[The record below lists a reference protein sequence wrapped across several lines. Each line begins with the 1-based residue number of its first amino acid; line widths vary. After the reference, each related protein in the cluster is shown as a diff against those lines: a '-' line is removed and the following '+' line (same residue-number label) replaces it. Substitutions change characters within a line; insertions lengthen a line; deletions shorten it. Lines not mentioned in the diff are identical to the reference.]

1 MKVSVGDDYFNHAAQ
16 PCSAMRSVQML
27 CVHVNCSENSQTHNN
42 VSSAQTGH
50 KHRYIEYL
58 TFVVNGQPITN
69 ERIKRLEKMV
79 VTN

>member
-58 TFVVNGQPITN
+58 TFVVNGQQLQMN
-69 ERIKRLEKMV
+69 ALRDWRKW
-79 VTN
+79 